1 MTIDGLVSR
10 DDLNGRRGTILG
22 FTDGRYNVQ
31 VRGAGGQAVRIKPGN
46 LTPTSDVDAR
56 ELAPWPGLS
65 CGPIVVDMM
74 GASYGALEHC
84 FQNAMP
90 GAAKAAFQDPAT
102 ALKALELAKARQP
115 GTSAN
120 VDKLLQDMLLSAQNR
135 KPADL
140 APEIQWL
147 YSLLHMV
154 KHLEEPPPCGPTAR
168 FVLLEDLRKDPALS
182 TTPCLVIDFLGPPL
196 ACPESVPATKKYAH
210 RGKAL
215 ENEVAPLLEV
225 RYMPLRA
232 ADRKRVL
239 DERQLCTMGLD
250 DAIYKSAFDRF
261 GWQQANRENLVHV
274 FAASSDEIKAAREHL
289 DRMAATYVSSSYS
302 EHFYSASSCH
312 HRTAKA
318 SFRCSF
324 VVPPS
329 ESLLL
334 PPTPRTDMLCQAV
347 SERPASELSVCFS
360 LKPDQ
365 NYLDKAPYSMTMSL
379 QDGRMRAGKTET
391 GVPRNIH
398 GAAEFIVKI
407 QAPLGMTDDRRHIP
421 GNGPFGF
428 LSKRD
433 SESLGQPWNC
443 MVYDRERSFTHMLP
457 ADTPGVVDHILS
469 IIAKE
474 GPKHP
479 TARAGCPGIKGYFK
493 AIREGDN
500 LRVFCKMVEP
510 QPW

>member
-1 MTIDGLVSR
+1 MALLVAAH
-10 DDLNGRRGTILG
+10 GEP
-22 FTDGRYNVQ
+22 
-31 VRGAGGQAVRIKPGN
+31 PG
-46 LTPTSDVDAR
+46 
-56 ELAPWPGLS
+56 
-65 CGPIVVDMM
+65 
-74 GASYGALEHC
+74 
-84 FQNAMP
+84 
-90 GAAKAAFQDPAT
+90 GAAAVWPDR
-102 ALKALELAKARQP
+102 ALC
-115 GTSAN
+115 
-120 VDKLLQDMLLSAQNR
+120 
-135 KPADL
+135 
-140 APEIQWL
+140 AP
-147 YSLLHMV
+147 
-154 KHLEEPPPCGPTAR
+154 
-168 FVLLEDLRKDPALS
+168 RKDRKDS
-182 TTPCLVIDFLGPPL
+182 PCLVVDFLGPPL
-196 ACPESVPATKKYAH
+196 ACPESVPATTNYAH

-225 RYMPLRA
+225 RYMSLRA

-250 DAIYKSAFDRF
+250 DPIYKSAFDRF

-334 PPTPRTDMLCQAV
+334 PPKPRTDMLCRRSAGVPPQALGLLLA
-347 SERPASELSVCFS
+347 EARPELSGQGAVLDDDEPPGRTHARGEDGDGRASEHPRRRRVHR
-360 LKPDQ
+360 
-365 NYLDKAPYSMTMSL
+365 
-379 QDGRMRAGKTET
+379 QDT
-391 GVPRNIH
+391 
-398 GAAEFIVKI
+398 GAAR
-407 QAPLGMTDDRRHIP
+407 DDRRSSP
-421 GNGPFGF
+421 RSWQWAVWF

-433 SESLGQPWNC
+433 SESLGQPGTAWC
-443 MVYDRERSFTHMLP
+443 TTASARSRTAAGRHARRRRPHPLAHRE
-457 ADTPGVVDHILS
+457 G
-469 IIAKE
+469 
-474 GPKHP
+474 GPK
-479 TARAGCPGIKGYFK
+479 ASDGAGGLPRHQGYFK

>member
-1 MTIDGLVSR
+1 MSVTIDGLVSR
-10 DDLNGRRGTILG
+10 DDLNGRRGTVLG
-22 FTDGRYNVQ
+22 FTDGRYNIQ

-46 LTPTSDVDAR
+46 LTSTSDVDTR

-74 GASYGALEHC
+74 GASYSALEHC
-84 FQNAMP
+84 FQTAMP
-90 GAAKAAFQDPAT
+90 GAAKAACDPAS
-102 ALKALELAKARQP
+102 ALKALELTKDLKP
-115 GTSAN
+115 GMSTDT
-120 VDKLLQDMLLSAQNR
+120 DKWLQDMVMSAANR

-154 KHLEEPPPCGPTAR
+154 NHLVEPPPCGPTAR
-168 FVLLEDLRKDPALS
+168 FVLLERTVKDS
-182 TTPCLVIDFLGPPL
+182 PCLVVDFLGPPL
-196 ACPESVPATKKYAH
+196 ACPESVPATTNYAH

-225 RYMPLRA
+225 RYMSLRA

-334 PPTPRTDMLCQAV
+334 PPKPRTDMLCQAV

-407 QAPLGMTDDRRHIP
+407 QAPLGMTDDRRHVP

-469 IIAKE
+469 LIAKE

-479 TARAGCPGIKGYFK
+479 TARAGCPGIKGYFN

>member
-1 MTIDGLVSR
+1 MR
-10 DDLNGRRGTILG
+10 
-22 FTDGRYNVQ
+22 Q
-31 VRGAGGQAVRIKPGN
+31 
-46 LTPTSDVDAR
+46 
-56 ELAPWPGLS
+56 
-65 CGPIVVDMM
+65 
-74 GASYGALEHC
+74 
-84 FQNAMP
+84 

-102 ALKALELAKARQP
+102 ALKALELAKARQ

-135 KPADL
+135 NPTDL

-182 TTPCLVIDFLGPPL
+182 TTPCLVIDFLGL
-196 ACPESVPATKKYAH
+196 HSRARNRCPRRRTTPTV
-210 RGKAL
+210 

-225 RYMPLRA
+225 RYMSLRA

-250 DAIYKSAFDRF
+250 DPIYKSAFERF
-261 GWQQANRENLVHV
+261 GWPQANRENLVHV

-334 PPTPRTDMLCQAV
+334 PPKPRTDMLCQAV
-347 SERPASELSVCFS
+347 SERPASELSV
-360 LKPDQ
+360 
-365 NYLDKAPYSMTMSL
+365 
-379 QDGRMRAGKTET
+379 
-391 GVPRNIH
+391 
-398 GAAEFIVKI
+398 
-407 QAPLGMTDDRRHIP
+407 
-421 GNGPFGF
+421 
-428 LSKRD
+428 
-433 SESLGQPWNC
+433 
-443 MVYDRERSFTHMLP
+443 
-457 ADTPGVVDHILS
+457 
-469 IIAKE
+469 
-474 GPKHP
+474 
-479 TARAGCPGIKGYFK
+479 AR
-493 AIREGDN
+493 
-500 LRVFCKMVEP
+500 
-510 QPW
+510 